1 MLTARPSKPREKNN
15 KMFPLCLP
23 IPFLSLQKFHK
34 NERTWYSGCSWH
46 NDLQHTP
53 PTLKQTKTPPSSF
66 VSKSTLEELLKTLD
80 LRNTYT

>member
-1 MLTARPSKPREKNN
+1 MCYRPQKPTLSISNAILRAKGDACQMLTARPSKPREKNN

-46 NDLQHTP
+46 
-53 PTLKQTKTPPSSF
+53 S
-66 VSKSTLEELLKTLD
+66 
-80 LRNTYT
+80 